1 MQQVKEKTWVY
12 VFIRKDLP
20 IEQILVQSAHAAL
33 ESGIHLKH
41 DKENEPSSLIVL
53 QVKNKE
59 QLEKAYEDIGSH
71 GINLVKFDEP
81 DWDYG
86 FTSFASEPVTMDQRK
101 IFKKYRLFNG
111 KGD

>member
-1 MQQVKEKTWVY
+1 MY

-20 IEQILVQSAHAAL
+20 IEQVIVQTAHAAL

-53 QVKNKE
+53 QVKDKNE
-59 QLEKAYEDIGSH
+59 LEKAYEKLKDQIDM
-71 GINLVKFDEP
+71 VKFFEP

-86 FTSFASEPVTMDQRK
+86 FTSFATKPVTESQRNL
-101 IFKKYRLFNG
+101 FKKYRLF
-111 KGD
+111 KWS